1 MPQKKKKKKEE
12 QCLFHINCCIQS
24 YANISLQIV
33 CMYTVVCNNLMCI
46 FSQNQI
52 LINKILDH
60 YLKAYYKLSLDRN
73 FVYLIAI
80 RSTSQTNLNFNV
92 NQENPN
98 DIIRQKD
105 NG

>member
-1 MPQKKKKKKEE
+1 M
-12 QCLFHINCCIQS
+12 
-24 YANISLQIV
+24 
-33 CMYTVVCNNLMCI
+33 
-46 FSQNQI
+46 
-52 LINKILDH
+52 
-60 YLKAYYKLSLDRN
+60 KAYYKLSLDRN

-98 DIIRQKD
+98 DIIVEISNAKPSLKALTLPS